1 MLGICW
7 EKYIFDV
14 GKKFWAKKDP
24 NWVRVRVEKIQ
35 IGKARDCPLSH
46 HYLGHFPLLLK

>member
-14 GKKFWAKKDP
+14 GKKNLKKNDP
-24 NWVRVRVEKIQ
+24 KWVKVGQRKYNYEKVGTILFP
-35 IGKARDCPLSH
+35 KYCLSD
-46 HYLGHFPLLLK
+46 FIF